1 MCIAASKM
9 LEKAYSNTSTTA
21 CLLKHKVSVA
31 IMGHL
36 RTLQYY
42 YSKEAYRDFNFNPDT
57 HHLIY
62 YKPQKNEVQRII

>member
-1 MCIAASKM
+1 MPGSILGIDNHSVALAIDIAIS
-9 LEKAYSNTSTTA
+9 S
-21 CLLKHKVSVA
+21 KVSVA

-62 YKPQKNEVQRII
+62 YKPHKNEVQRII

>member
-1 MCIAASKM
+1 MHACSARGLGAWKLAS
-9 LEKAYSNTSTTA
+9 YY
-21 CLLKHKVSVA
+21 KVSVA

-62 YKPQKNEVQRII
+62 FKPHKNEVQRII